1 MINMRIVNY
10 KLKKTFLTA
19 VVLLSGMLI
28 LSSCAEKIVKYQDSG
43 STIHLKV
50 GQTLKVE
57 LPGNASTGNDWRK
70 MSYDDKVIMKKGKP
84 NYVLA
89 DDRIGSAGLYYFK
102 FKAVAPGVTKLY
114 MEFGSKYDDSKDPV
128 KTFELEIIVVGG

>member
-1 MINMRIVNY
+1 MKY
-10 KLKKTFLTA
+10 LSKKTFIIA
-19 VVLLSGMLI
+19 AVLLSGMLL
-28 LSSCAEKIVKYQDSG
+28 LSSCAEKIVKYEDSG

-70 MSYDDKVIMKKGKP
+70 MSYDDKVITKKGKP

-102 FKAVAPGVTKLY
+102 FKAASPGVTKLY
-114 MEFGSKYDDSKDPV
+114 MEFGSKYDDSKEPV